1 MSLLG
6 PLGAAARP
14 VARVL
19 GRAAAAQA
27 REMALMA
34 ALVAMAPLGRAG
46 DSVERAIEALLPKA
60 AHRAPTARPVLLVH
74 GFAGTKS
81 CWFAL
86 ARALRER
93 GMPVDAINYSTF
105 GTSVERLADQLAA
118 RVDRLR
124 AETGADKVHLI
135 GHSLG
140 GIVIAQAFADGR
152 LDGQVDTVVTIATPF
167 GGSPWANLCPLGAT
181 VRALRHGSPLLRRL
195 AEAPVP
201 DGVRWLAFT
210 GTRDV
215 IVPGRR
221 SVPRHAEVRSVTVDD
236 VGHVGMLLSPLVVEH
251 IVAALPAVERAVA

>member
-14 VARVL
+14 LARVI

-27 REMALMA
+27 REVAMMA
-34 ALVAMAPLGRAG
+34 ALAAMAPLGRVG
-46 DSVERAIEALLPKA
+46 DSVERAIDALLPIA
-60 AHRAPTARPVLLVH
+60 GHIAPSARPVLLVH

-93 GMPVDAINYSTF
+93 GITVDAINYSVL
-105 GTSVERLADQLAA
+105 GNSVEQLADQLAA
-118 RVDRLR
+118 RVDRLL

-181 VRALRHGSPLLRRL
+181 VRALRHGSPLLCRL

-201 DGVRWLAFT
+201 DGVRWLAIT
-210 GTRDV
+210 GARDV

-221 SVPRHAEVRSVTVDD
+221 SVPRHAEVQRVTVDD
-236 VGHVGMLLSPLVVEH
+236 VGHVGMLLSPLVVAH
-251 IVAALPAVERAVA
+251 IVDALPADERAVA